1 MGKSR
6 AWKPTLAQKILMEKS
21 GLDARDWLVIGETP
35 AELQLASRGSG
46 TSRVIKKAAGVGAPC
61 GLGN

>member
-21 GLDARDWLVIGETP
+21 GLIAKDWLVIRDTP
-35 AELQLASRGSG
+35 KELQLVSRGSG
-46 TSRVIKKAAGVGAPC
+46 TGRTIKKAAGVGAPC
-61 GLGN
+61 GLSN